1 MLQGAWK
8 AADLDC
14 KYEDDEGTIA
24 LWIVTVQKSLTTCV
38 TLTNKSSLGSRAL
51 TKAQNNIGLKPHKM
65 CTPIKTWW
73 EYLIDALQCL
83 IENCAAIDYMHGPM
97 EGVGAN
103 IKKQFPKCMDWEVAI
118 TIVHTTKNIAESIKL
133 NQVTVEKLMPSQ
145 AVEEFLELFF
155 VFSKGMV
162 PKVAQKQIED
172 IYLKH
177 GEYNQ

>member
-1 MLQGAWK
+1 MGCESK
-8 AADLDC
+8 D
-14 KYEDDEGTIA
+14 EEGTIA
-24 LWIVTVQKSLTTCV
+24 VYVATVQNILTACV
-38 TLTNKSSLGSRAL
+38 TWTRNSSLGSRAL
-51 TKAQNNIGLKPHKM
+51 TKAQNHVGLKPRNM
-65 CTPIKTWW
+65 LTPIKTQWA
-73 EYLIDALQCL
+73 YLIRNIQCI
-83 IENCAAIDYMHGPM
+83 IESHAAIDYIYNTM

-103 IKKQFPKCMDWEVAI
+103 IKNIILKWMDWDVVI
-118 TIVHTTKNIAESIKL
+118 TVLNTTEKIVEPIKL

-155 VFSKGMV
+155 VFLKGMV